1 MSHLEGLRIVA
12 LGLLVTVACGDS
24 GSSGNGG
31 ENSGGGGATTDG
43 GGPSSGGGGSTT
55 DGGGGATTDGGGGAA
70 ACLDFAASCD
80 AAADTCCD
88 VAGTP
93 GECVAFGMGP
103 KCSIPCPAD
112 PADCPNNGAGCNN
125 MNPSYCKVN

>member
-1 MSHLEGLRIVA
+1 MSQLACHRIVA
-12 LGLLVTVACGDS
+12 LGLLITVACGDS
-24 GSSGNGG
+24 G
-31 ENSGGGGATTDG
+31 
-43 GGPSSGGGGSTT
+43 SSGGGGSTT
-55 DGGGGATTDGGGGAA
+55 DGGGGSTTDGGGGSTTDGGGGAAGGTTADGGGGAA
-70 ACLDFAASCD
+70 ACLDFAATCD
-80 AAADTCCD
+80 EATDTCCD

-125 MNPSYCKVN
+125 MSPSYCKVN